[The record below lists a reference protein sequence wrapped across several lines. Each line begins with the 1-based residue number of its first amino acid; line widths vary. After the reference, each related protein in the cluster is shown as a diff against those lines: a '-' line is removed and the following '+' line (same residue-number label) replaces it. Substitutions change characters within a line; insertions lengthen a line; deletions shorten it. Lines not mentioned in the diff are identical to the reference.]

1 MQLVFFGVKQ
11 CGGNRTYIYVYII
24 YCTLAMFFSFP
35 HPRAALAVGEVAR
48 RLEGDEQLRISAAG
62 FAAAKVHSTFLMGL
76 FGPRS

>member
-1 MQLVFFGVKQ
+1 
-11 CGGNRTYIYVYII
+11 
-24 YCTLAMFFSFP
+24 MFFSFP